1 MAEVLKFEDL
11 DLNGSYTY
19 ADYLLW
25 KFEDRVELIKG
36 KVFRMEETPPRRTQS
51 VYRNLVYFL
60 GNYFWKKTCEFY
72 PPPLMFVLPQRTRE
86 IIK

>member
-36 KVFRMEETPPRRTQS
+36 KVFRMEETPPIRGITKS
-51 VYRNLVYFL
+51 E
-60 GNYFWKKTCEFY
+60 KD
-72 PPPLMFVLPQRTRE
+72 VLLL
-86 IIK
+86 KF